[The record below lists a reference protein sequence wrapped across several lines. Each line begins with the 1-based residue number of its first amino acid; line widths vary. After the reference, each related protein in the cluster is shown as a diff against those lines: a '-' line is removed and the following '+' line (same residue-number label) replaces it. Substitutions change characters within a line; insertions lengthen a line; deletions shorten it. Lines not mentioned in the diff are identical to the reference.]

1 MGCKNANNAMTS
13 NTDSIWTRPFA
24 LLCLAQLLGY
34 AQHAILTPTL
44 PLYITH
50 LGGSPLVVGAVLAA
64 FAATSVVVRPV
75 FGEWADRWSEAGVMA
90 CGLFFSALSQVLCFI
105 PLVETTMLS
114 NALRGIGWA
123 GLNTGGYSLLASTA
137 PPSKRGEA
145 SGYYSGIQGSAT
157 ILFPAFALWIID
169 ARFGGFNAAFGA
181 AIAFAV
187 IGAVA
192 GAGLARHNQQ
202 TVKNAQLHP
211 DGDGWREF
219 FAVKDK
225 EVFLPALM
233 LFTLNLSFPAVTSF
247 LVLHA
252 RNIGI
257 ENFGS
262 YFVISGATNLIAR
275 PTLGRLSDRIGPH
288 RSLSLGFA
296 FQLCALLLLL
306 FVSSLF
312 AIAAS
317 GVLYM
322 LGNAIGSATS
332 LALAVERA
340 NPQRRGKAMAMFS
353 VAYPMSYGAGSL
365 LIGSAV
371 EFVGFT
377 GMFLTGAA
385 ISAVGVGLVAANR
398 SRLK

>member
-1 MGCKNANNAMTS
+1 VTTK
-13 NTDSIWTRPFA
+13 TDSIWTRGFA
-24 LLCLAQLLGY
+24 LLCFAQLLGY

-50 LGGSPLVVGAVLAA
+50 LGGSPLIVGAVLAA

-75 FGEWADRWSEAGVMA
+75 FGEWVDRWSEAGVMA

-105 PLVETTMLS
+105 PLVETTVIS

-145 SGYYSGIQGSAT
+145 SGYYSGVQGSAT
-157 ILFPAFALWIID
+157 ILFPALALWIID
-169 ARFGGFNAAFGA
+169 ARFGGFNAAFGT

-187 IGAVA
+187 IGAAA
-192 GAGLARHNQQ
+192 GTGLARYREP
-202 TVKNAQLHP
+202 TPKSARVERGGP
-211 DGDGWREF
+211 WWREF
-219 FAVKDK
+219 FGVEDR

-252 RNIGI
+252 KNIGI
-257 ENFGS
+257 QNFGS
-262 YFVISGATNLIAR
+262 YFVIAGATNLIAR
-275 PTLGRLSDRIGPH
+275 PTLGRLSDRIGRH
-288 RSLSLGFA
+288 RSLALGFM
-296 FQLCALLLLL
+296 FQLCALFLLL
-306 FVSSLF
+306 FASSLS
-312 AIAAS
+312 ALAAS

-322 LGNAIGSATS
+322 LGNAIGTS
-332 LALAVERA
+332 TALALAVERA
-340 NPQRRGKAMAMFS
+340 NPQRRGKAMATFS

-371 EFVGFT
+371 EFVGFP
-377 GMFLTGAA
+377 GMFLTAGG
-385 ISAVGVGLVAANR
+385 ISASGLALVALHR